1 MDRWIDT
8 DAIDPYYRSILLVML
23 TTDSIDPS
31 VKDFF
36 PLIDSI
42 DHQSQN
48 PDQNDDHQSIGSYST
63 DGIDLLVKNRFLC
76 PFF

>member
-1 MDRWIDT
+1 
-8 DAIDPYYRSILLVML
+8 ML

-42 DHQSQN
+42 DHRSQN
-48 PDQNDDHQSIGSYST
+48 PDQDDDHRSIGSYST
-63 DGIDLLVKNRFLC
+63 DGIDPLVNNWFPC
-76 PFF
+76 PFSK

>member
-1 MDRWIDT
+1 M
-8 DAIDPYYRSILLVML
+8 VML

-31 VKDFF
+31 VIDFF

-48 PDQNDDHQSIGSYST
+48 PYQNDDHRSIGSYST
-63 DGIDLLVKNRFLC
+63 DGIDPLVKNRFPY
-76 PFF
+76 PFFYMNGSQEIFFNNRPR